1 MIELSTP
8 QPTTEPPRRKG
19 PGSLGSLA
27 LGATLGAIALT
38 LGIANTATAQVE
50 STQAKRTLAEL
61 TGSVLTDS
69 ALTESTQAERTLAE
83 LTGNTE
89 LESAIEEN
97 QVAETQAEE
106 QVVSQAEGVTP
117 SGEIAPPAAPT
128 PAPTPFS
135 PVITGITD
143 VSAGS
148 DTIQGIGHLRPTN
161 IAALGN
167 DNVDWLKSTILPLYA
182 SPGGEHWGWIYE
194 GWLIPKGHTYLAI
207 GRDAGFTMVRS
218 YENLHT
224 FPVLETRPD
233 GWFRVQYTENGSAWA
248 HTSQLNLGETALTV
262 EPWEDRLAAEE
273 SVQFLDSSKAQ
284 PLRSQPEAANNM
296 LSLIPADSL
305 IEPTVFQGDWMLVRV
320 TRPIANC
327 EPLTGATVTEGWM
340 RWRSEEGKALAW
352 HTSEESCTQ

>member
-8 QPTTEPPRRKG
+8 HPTTEPPRRKG
-19 PGSLGSLA
+19 PGTLGTLA
-27 LGATLGAIALT
+27 LSATLGAIALT
-38 LGIANTATAQVE
+38 LGIANPATAQLGN
-50 STQAKRTLAEL
+50 TPARRTLEEL
-61 TGSVLTDS
+61 TSSVLTES
-69 ALTESTQAERTLAE
+69 PLTETTALENA
-83 LTGNTE
+83 TE
-89 LESAIEEN
+89 
-97 QVAETQAEE
+97 ETQTEE
-106 QVVSQAEGVTP
+106 QVVSQAEANTANTNN
-117 SGEIAPPAAPT
+117 SGAIAPPAAPT

-148 DTIQGIGHLRPTN
+148 DTIQGIGHLRPSD
-161 IAALGN
+161 IAALGD

-207 GRDAGFTMVRS
+207 GRDAGFTMVRA
-218 YENLHT
+218 YDNLHT
-224 FPVLETRPD
+224 FPVLESRED

-248 HTSQLNLGETALTV
+248 HTSQLNLGDTALTV

-320 TRPIANC
+320 TRPIADC

-352 HTSEESCTQ
+352 HTADNSCSQEVSQSASQ